1 MQIIHA
7 RNKKEQTHKQP
18 NTQAHTLQAMAVEV
32 VASLL
37 TDTQHLLLINSL
49 SGVIFYITEYL
60 PILAW
65 VSRKGVKEFDH
76 FFCIW

>member
-65 VSRKGVKEFDH
+65 VSWKGVKEFDH

>member
-18 NTQAHTLQAMAVEV
+18 NTQAHTLKAMAVEV

-49 SGVIFYITEYL
+49 SGVIFYIT
-60 PILAW
+60 
-65 VSRKGVKEFDH
+65 
-76 FFCIW
+76 